1 MKFNNYKGKNNIKWG
16 FLGKQKE
23 YQVAV
28 PPKKETPIKLSAYS
42 SKDDDFVR
50 IDLKPKFVVG
60 GQNPIYNITPSIT
73 PTNTTTPVTATPTP
87 TITPTPSITATI
99 TPSSIT
105 ATPTPTL
112 TNTPTLSST
121 TTLTPTPTL
130 SVSPTLT
137 ITPTTTNTPT
147 LSMTPTPT
155 QSSTDCPWILRTS
168 RNATWNKITYGDN
181 KFIAVGNSSA
191 IMSSNDGGENWT
203 SQILG
208 VGTSLSNI
216 TYGNGLFVAISNTLN
231 NAQKIYSSPDG
242 ITWTPRGE
250 TTVVAFRA
258 LNFTNGQFVVVGNA
272 TTTQISTDG
281 INWTSHA
288 HPTTSVS
295 SVAYGN
301 GLYALIRESGDAQR
315 VFVSSD
321 AITWSGITLDSTI
334 ANRTWNAIT
343 YGNGIFVAV
352 SSSGEYKIMAS
363 YDGLSWTGSTQQN
376 VPLYYD
382 VTFGGGKFVAV
393 ARDGAPNQVIT
404 STDGL
409 NWTTQVAPADSDW
422 NGVTYGGGRYV
433 AVGRTNSPNQVMT
446 NCDYTPD

>member
-50 IDLKPKFVVG
+50 IDLIPKFVVG
-60 GQNPIYNITPSIT
+60 GQNAFANVTPSIT

-87 TITPTPSITATI
+87 TITPTPV
-99 TPSSIT
+99 T

-121 TTLTPTPTL
+121 TTITPTPTL

-155 QSSTDCPWILRTS
+155 QSSTDCPWVLQNSTSATTIL
-168 RNATWNKITYGDN
+168 NKVSYGN
-181 KFIAVGNSSA
+181 NTFIAVGQSGRIMTSPNGETWTARSTGTA
-191 IMSSNDGGENWT
+191 ISFAN
-203 SQILG
+203 
-208 VGTSLSNI
+208 VR
-216 TYGNGLFVAISNTLN
+216 YGNGIWVATSETLN
-231 NAQKIYSSPDG
+231 TAQKLYSSPDG
-242 ITWTPRGE
+242 ITWTPRGA
-250 TTVVAFRA
+250 TTNIAFRA
-258 LNFTNGQFVVVGNA
+258 LTFANGQFVAIGNSA
-272 TTTQISTDG
+272 ITQISTDG
-281 INWTSHA
+281 INWTSHTN
-288 HPTTSVS
+288 PTTTVS

-301 GLYALIRESGDAQR
+301 GLYALIRDSGDAQR
-315 VFVSSD
+315 VFVSPD

-334 ANRTWNAIT
+334 SNRTWNSVA

-352 SSSGEYKIMAS
+352 SSSGSYKLMAS
-363 YDGLSWTGSTQQN
+363 YDGLTWTGSTQQN

-382 VTFGGGKFVAV
+382 IVYGGNKFVAV

-404 STDGL
+404 STNGL
-409 NWTTQVAPADSDW
+409 TWTTQVAPADSDW